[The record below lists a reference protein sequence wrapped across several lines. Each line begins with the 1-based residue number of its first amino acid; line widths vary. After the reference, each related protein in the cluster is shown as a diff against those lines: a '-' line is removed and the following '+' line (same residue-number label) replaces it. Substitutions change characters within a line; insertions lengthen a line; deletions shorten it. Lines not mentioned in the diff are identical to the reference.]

1 MKILVFSDTHGSYEQ
16 AVEIINNTDRV
27 DAVIHCGDML
37 YDCLEMKKEIPDS
50 IPFYY
55 VCGNNEFRSDV
66 PTELSVV
73 LGGKK
78 VFITHGHLFGV
89 RCGTDSL
96 RKKINEG
103 FDIVLYG
110 HTHQKHIEYYKDGI
124 ILNPGSMAFFSGD
137 YAVIEIENGAVRAK
151 LM

>member
-1 MKILVFSDTHGSYEQ
+1 MKILVFSDTHGSFMH
-16 AVEIINNTDRV
+16 AIDIINNTDRV

-37 YDCLEMKKEIPDS
+37 HDCIEIEKAIPEA

-55 VCGNNEFRSDV
+55 VCGNND
-66 PTELSVV
+66 LSFDTPRDLSIE

-78 VFITHGHLFGV
+78 IFITHGHLYGV
-89 RCGTDSL
+89 RRGTEML
-96 RKKINEG
+96 KNKIYEG

-110 HTHQKHIEYYKDGI
+110 HTHQKNIEYCKNGI
-124 ILNPGSMAFFSGD
+124 ILNPGSMSFYANN